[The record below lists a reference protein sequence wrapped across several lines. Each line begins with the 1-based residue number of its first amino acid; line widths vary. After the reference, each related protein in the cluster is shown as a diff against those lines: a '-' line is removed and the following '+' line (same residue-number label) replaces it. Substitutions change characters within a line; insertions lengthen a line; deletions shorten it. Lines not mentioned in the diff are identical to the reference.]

1 MFGEAFFFITI
12 IVGTLLFSVG
22 GLAGRQHKRMSRAEI
37 AGLRLLLELSLGVIV
52 LALVPDVLFFFFALP
67 GVVWRLASF
76 TIAVFLLMEI
86 GRVIEKTR
94 TLGARWPGTMIF
106 LLVLSGIMLTI
117 ELINMLWWSSLAGY
131 TAGLLWILT
140 LAGIQFIAFVCYD
153 PVAPKRYSIQSVVS
167 ADGRYRQLQRDHR
180 SDRANGPPFCHTDHN
195 AQTIG
200 DRRSQHH
207 THRLAFTRTRDGYGR
222 TVANPAA
229 RSHTDAGQRR
239 NGHTGVESQRTSH

>member
-12 IVGTLLFSVG
+12 IVGTLLFSAG
-22 GLAGRQHKRMSRAEI
+22 GLAGLQRKRMSRAEI
-37 AGLRLLLELSLGVIV
+37 AGLRLLLELSLGVVV
-52 LALVPDVLFFFFALP
+52 LALVPDVLFFFFTLP
-67 GVVWRLASF
+67 GIVWRLASF
-76 TIAVFLLMEI
+76 AIAMFLLVEV

-94 TLGARWPGTMIF
+94 ALGAHWPVTMIF

-167 ADGRYRQLQRDHR
+167 ADSHYRQLQRNHR
-180 SDRANGPPFCHTDHN
+180 SDRANGPPFRHTDRDSQ
-195 AQTIG
+195 AIG
-200 DRRSQHH
+200 DHRSQHH
-207 THRLAFTRTRDGYGR
+207 THRLAFTRTRNGYGR
-222 TVANPAA
+222 TVANPTI
-229 RSHTDAGQRR
+229 RSHTDTGQRR
-239 NGHTGVESQRTSH
+239 NGHTGAESQRTPH